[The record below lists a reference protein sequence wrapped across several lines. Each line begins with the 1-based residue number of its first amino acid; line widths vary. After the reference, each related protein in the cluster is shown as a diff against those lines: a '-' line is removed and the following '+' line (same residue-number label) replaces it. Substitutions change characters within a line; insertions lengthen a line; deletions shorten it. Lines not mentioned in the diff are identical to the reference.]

1 MGGDDLGGPAPG
13 RPAGAVL
20 AALAG
25 VAAVLLFQAAA
36 IDRQALT
43 SDEAYHALAGHQA
56 DRYGRNGLN
65 LEHPPLV
72 KLAAALPL
80 LAAPPLAPPIDVSQA
95 LQAQWAVFTQ
105 PGAEP

>member
-1 MGGDDLGGPAPG
+1 MSRDDLRAAAPRRSVG
-13 RPAGAVL
+13 LPVAV
-20 AALAG
+20 LAG
-25 VAAVLLFQAAA
+25 VAAVLFLQAAA

-80 LAAPPLAPPIDVSQA
+80 LAAPPLAPPIDVSRA
-95 LQAQWAVFTQ
+95 LQTQW
-105 PGAEP
+105 